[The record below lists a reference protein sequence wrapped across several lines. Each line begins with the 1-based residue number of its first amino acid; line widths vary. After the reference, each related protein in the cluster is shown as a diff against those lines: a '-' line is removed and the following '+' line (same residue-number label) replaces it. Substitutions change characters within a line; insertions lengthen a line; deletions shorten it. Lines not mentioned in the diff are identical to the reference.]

1 MLAEGTRSL
10 VSFPGAKLGG
20 ELDQQHHEEPPKGA
34 KPGKLA
40 SGSELGRA
48 ENSSMF

>member
-10 VSFPGAKLGG
+10 VSLPGAKRGG

-34 KPGKLA
+34 KPGELA
-40 SGSELGRA
+40 SGSDLGRA
-48 ENSSMF
+48 ESSSIF